1 MSVLAQ
7 SPRHL
12 YKMMLIR
19 ISFTDLICQEEK
31 VGVGMLFS
39 FKYQSSKVFRLSLFS
54 RKYAS

>member
-19 ISFTDLICQEEK
+19 ISFTDLICQEEIN
-31 VGVGMLFS
+31 LC
-39 FKYQSSKVFRLSLFS
+39 
-54 RKYAS
+54 